1 MKKVIA
7 ILLMISIVGTMTGIN
22 NRIVK
27 ADETDS
33 SEIIE
38 NNENGIPDKN
48 LYDAVLEQ
56 WDTNKD
62 GKLSIAEATI
72 YDTLNLSQKNISS
85 IKGINYFTKL
95 KNLYLDDNNISD
107 ISSLNKIKNL
117 AFVSI
122 KNNKITTLENC
133 FAESGEIFAL
143 DLSGNQ
149 IVDTKGLEK
158 LEEITYLTL
167 ADNQISDISNLP
179 NHIFDADFS
188 NNQIQDINS
197 LLKVKDSLYNLNLE
211 NNKISDISCLKQIP
225 NLQIVDIR
233 YNKISDI
240 SVFQDCTWL
249 WDDEKWSQE
258 DYRFDETFVSLKFA
272 VGNEITLEDELLY
285 VPEIILNN
293 IIYSEDWKSDTGK
306 RWIDIE
312 GFTSTYVKDVSDEGV
327 TGDVLDKIISEN
339 SSRNV
344 TLRTVNNT
352 LYTFEK
358 NTMNI
363 GTKEKYNFSEK
374 TIEENDGNFIGLPDE
389 ISKENVKLEAIS
401 QDEGKLPAKAVV
413 SRKVG
418 KEYAGQTLCFGEVLD
433 GKVAN
438 MQYVV
443 VDKNG
448 YINVTQSNF
457 GTFIVYSGETD
468 EAELLDKINSADAG
482 KTVETVLNNTTI
494 LSQNILSALKQKN
507 INLKVAL
514 NDSTSWCIYGEKLK
528 DNNVQ
533 QCNLLVTRTEKDGGK
548 IPANIID
555 AQLANRLAEQISFGE
570 DTSLGFQATLMLK
583 KEDLKQQDKG
593 VLLQYNGS
601 TLHLVDSTLIT
612 EKVADFS
619 VNERDNAV
627 VVYGVNG
634 DTDGDNKVK
643 IKDAMQI
650 LQQTSN
656 RKAMNEV
663 QKGFAD
669 TDCNNK
675 INLQDVM
682 HEMHYIS
689 GRSNSNRRI
698 GDGD

>member
-1 MKKVIA
+1 MKKKIIA

-158 LEEITYLTL
+158 LEEVTYLTL

-197 LLKVKDSLYNLNLE
+197 LLKVKDSLYNLHIE
-211 NNKISDISCLKQIP
+211 NNKVTDISCLKQIS
-225 NLQIVDIR
+225 NLSDVDIR

-249 WDDEKWSQE
+249 WDDEKWSQD
-258 DYRFDETFVSLKFA
+258 DYRFDEIYIMLKFA
-272 VGNEITLEDELLY
+272 EGNEITLEDELLY

-374 TIEENDGNFIGLPDE
+374 TIEENDGNFIGLPNE

-401 QDEGKLPAKAVV
+401 QDKGKLPAKAVV

-418 KEYAGQTLCFGEVLD
+418 KEYAGQTLCFGEVMD

-438 MQYVV
+438 IQYVV

-507 INLKVAL
+507 INLKVTL

-533 QCNLLVTRTEKDGGK
+533 QCNLSVTRTEKDGGK
-548 IPANIID
+548 IPVNIID
-555 AQLANRLAEQISFGE
+555 AQLGNRLVEQISFGE
-570 DTSLGFQATLMLK
+570 DTSLGFQATLLLK

-619 VNERDNAV
+619 VNEKDNAV

-689 GRSNSNRRI
+689 GRSTVLYK
-698 GDGD
+698 

>member
-1 MKKVIA
+1 MKKKIIA

-85 IKGINYFTKL
+85 IKGINYFTNL

-107 ISSLNKIKNL
+107 ISILNKIKKL
-117 AFVSI
+117 VFVSI

-158 LEEITYLTL
+158 LEEVTYLTL

-418 KEYAGQTLCFGEVLD
+418 KEYTGQTLCFGEVLD

-548 IPANIID
+548 IPVNIID

-583 KEDLKQQDKG
+583 NEDLKQQDKG

-601 TLHLVDSTLIT
+601 ALHLVDSTLIT

-689 GRSNSNRRI
+689 GRSTVLYK
-698 GDGD
+698 

>member
-1 MKKVIA
+1 
-7 ILLMISIVGTMTGIN
+7 MISIVGTMTGIN

-85 IKGINYFTKL
+85 IKGINYFSKL

-158 LEEITYLTL
+158 LEEVTYLTL

-249 WDDEKWSQE
+249 WDDEKWSQD

-418 KEYAGQTLCFGEVLD
+418 KEYAGQTLCFGEVMD

-438 MQYVV
+438 IQYVV

-548 IPANIID
+548 IPVNIID

-583 KEDLKQQDKG
+583 NEDLKQQDKG

-601 TLHLVDSTLIT
+601 ALHLVDSTLIT

-689 GRSNSNRRI
+689 GRSTVLYK
-698 GDGD
+698 

>member
-1 MKKVIA
+1 
-7 ILLMISIVGTMTGIN
+7 MISIVGTMTEIN

-107 ISSLNKIKNL
+107 ISILNKIKKL
-117 AFVSI
+117 VFVSI

-133 FAESGEIFAL
+133 FAEGGEIFAL

-158 LEEITYLTL
+158 LEEVTYLTL

-179 NHIFDADFS
+179 NHIFGADFS

-197 LLKVKDSLYNLNLE
+197 LLKVKDSLYNLHIE

-225 NLQIVDIR
+225 NLSDIDIR

-249 WDDEKWSQE
+249 WDDEKWSQD
-258 DYRFDETFVSLKFA
+258 DYRFDEIYIMLKFA
-272 VGNEITLEDELLY
+272 EGNEITLEDELLY

-494 LSQNILSALKQKN
+494 LSQNILGALKQKN

-548 IPANIID
+548 IPVNIID

-583 KEDLKQQDKG
+583 NEDLKQQDKG

-601 TLHLVDSTLIT
+601 ALHLVDSTLIT

-689 GRSNSNRRI
+689 GRSTVLYK
-698 GDGD
+698 

>member
-1 MKKVIA
+1 MKKKIIA
-7 ILLMISIVGTMTGIN
+7 ILLMISIVGTMTEIN

-107 ISSLNKIKNL
+107 ISILNKIKKL
-117 AFVSI
+117 VFVSI

-133 FAESGEIFAL
+133 FAEGGEIFAL

-158 LEEITYLTL
+158 LEEVTYLTL

-179 NHIFDADFS
+179 NHIFGADFS

-197 LLKVKDSLYNLNLE
+197 LLKVKDSLYNLHIE

-225 NLQIVDIR
+225 NLSDIDIR

-249 WDDEKWSQE
+249 WDDEKWSQD
-258 DYRFDETFVSLKFA
+258 DYRFDEIYIMLKFA
-272 VGNEITLEDELLY
+272 EGNEITLEDELLY

-494 LSQNILSALKQKN
+494 LSQNILGALKQKN

-548 IPANIID
+548 IPVNIID

-583 KEDLKQQDKG
+583 NEDLKQQDKG

-601 TLHLVDSTLIT
+601 ALHLVDSTLIT

-689 GRSNSNRRI
+689 GRSTVLYK
-698 GDGD
+698 

>member
-1 MKKVIA
+1 MKKKIIA
-7 ILLMISIVGTMTGIN
+7 ILLMISIVGTMTEIN

-85 IKGINYFTKL
+85 IKGINNFTKL

-107 ISSLNKIKNL
+107 ISILNKIKKL
-117 AFVSI
+117 VFVSI

-133 FAESGEIFAL
+133 FAEGGEIFAL

-158 LEEITYLTL
+158 LEEVTYLTL

-179 NHIFDADFS
+179 NHIFGADFS

-197 LLKVKDSLYNLNLE
+197 LLKVKDSLYNLHIE

-225 NLQIVDIR
+225 NLSDIDIR

-249 WDDEKWSQE
+249 WDDEKWSQD
-258 DYRFDETFVSLKFA
+258 DYRFDEIYIMLKFA
-272 VGNEITLEDELLY
+272 EGNEITLEDELLY

-494 LSQNILSALKQKN
+494 LSQNILGALKQKN

-533 QCNLLVTRTEKDGGK
+533 QCNLSVTRTEKDGGK
-548 IPANIID
+548 IPVNIID

-682 HEMHYIS
+682 REMHYIS
-689 GRSNSNRRI
+689 GRSTVLYK
-698 GDGD
+698 

>member
-1 MKKVIA
+1 MKKKIIA
-7 ILLMISIVGTMTGIN
+7 ILLMINIVGTMTGIN

-62 GKLSIAEATI
+62 GKLSIAEATT

-107 ISSLNKIKNL
+107 ISILNKIKKL
-117 AFVSI
+117 AFVQI

-133 FAESGEIFAL
+133 FAEGGEIFAL

-158 LEEITYLTL
+158 LEEVTYLTL

-225 NLQIVDIR
+225 NLQTVDIR

-272 VGNEITLEDELLY
+272 EGNEITLEDELLY

-293 IIYSEDWKSDTGK
+293 VIYSEDWKSDTGK

-312 GFTSTYVKDVSDEGV
+312 GFTSTYVKDVSDEEV

-418 KEYAGQTLCFGEVLD
+418 KEYAGQTLCFGEVMD

-438 MQYVV
+438 IQYVV

-448 YINVTQSNF
+448 YINVAQSNF

-468 EAELLDKINSADAG
+468 EAELLDKINGADAG
-482 KTVETVLNNTTI
+482 KTVETVLNNTTT

-533 QCNLLVTRTEKDGGK
+533 QCNLSVTRTEKDGGK
-548 IPANIID
+548 IPVNIID

-689 GRSNSNRRI
+689 GRSTVLYK
-698 GDGD
+698 

>member
-1 MKKVIA
+1 
-7 ILLMISIVGTMTGIN
+7 MISIVGTMTEIN

-107 ISSLNKIKNL
+107 ISILNKIKKL
-117 AFVSI
+117 VFVSI

-133 FAESGEIFAL
+133 FAEGGEIFAL

-158 LEEITYLTL
+158 LEEVTYLTL

-179 NHIFDADFS
+179 NHIFGADFS

-197 LLKVKDSLYNLNLE
+197 LLKVKDSLYNLHNE

-225 NLQIVDIR
+225 NLSDIDIR

-249 WDDEKWSQE
+249 WDDEKWSQD
-258 DYRFDETFVSLKFA
+258 DYRFDEIYIMLKFA
-272 VGNEITLEDELLY
+272 EGNEITLEDELLY

-494 LSQNILSALKQKN
+494 LSQNILGALKQKN

-548 IPANIID
+548 IPVNIID

-583 KEDLKQQDKG
+583 NEDLKQQDKG

-601 TLHLVDSTLIT
+601 ALHLVDSTLIT

-689 GRSNSNRRI
+689 GRSTVLYK
-698 GDGD
+698 

>member
-1 MKKVIA
+1 MKKKIIA
-7 ILLMISIVGTMTGIN
+7 ILLMINIVGTMTGIN

-62 GKLSIAEATI
+62 GKLSIAEATT

-107 ISSLNKIKNL
+107 ISILNKIKKL
-117 AFVSI
+117 AFVQI

-133 FAESGEIFAL
+133 FAEGGEIFAL

-158 LEEITYLTL
+158 LEEVTYLTL
-167 ADNQISDISNLP
+167 ANNQISDISNLP

-225 NLQIVDIR
+225 NLQTVDIR

-272 VGNEITLEDELLY
+272 EGNEITLEDELLY

-293 IIYSEDWKSDTGK
+293 VIYSEDWKSDTGK

-312 GFTSTYVKDVSDEGV
+312 GFTSTYVKDVSDEEV

-418 KEYAGQTLCFGEVLD
+418 KEYAGQILCFGEVMD

-438 MQYVV
+438 IQYVV

-448 YINVTQSNF
+448 YINVAQSNF

-468 EAELLDKINSADAG
+468 EAELLDKINGADAG
-482 KTVETVLNNTTI
+482 KTVETVLNNTTT

-533 QCNLLVTRTEKDGGK
+533 QCNLSVTRTEKDGGK
-548 IPANIID
+548 IPVNIID

-682 HEMHYIS
+682 REMHYIS
-689 GRSNSNRRI
+689 GRSTVLYK
-698 GDGD
+698 

>member
-1 MKKVIA
+1 
-7 ILLMISIVGTMTGIN
+7 MINIVGTMTGIN

-62 GKLSIAEATI
+62 GKLSIAEATT

-107 ISSLNKIKNL
+107 ISILNKIKKL
-117 AFVSI
+117 AFVQI

-133 FAESGEIFAL
+133 FAEGGEIFAL

-158 LEEITYLTL
+158 LEEVTYFTL
-167 ADNQISDISNLP
+167 ADNHISDISNLP

-225 NLQIVDIR
+225 NLQTVDIR

-272 VGNEITLEDELLY
+272 EGNEITLEDELLY

-293 IIYSEDWKSDTGK
+293 VIYSEDWKSDTGK

-312 GFTSTYVKDVSDEGV
+312 GFTSTYVKDVSDEEV

-418 KEYAGQTLCFGEVLD
+418 KEYAGQTLCFGEVMD

-438 MQYVV
+438 IQYVV

-448 YINVTQSNF
+448 YINVAQSNF

-468 EAELLDKINSADAG
+468 EAELLDKINGADAG
-482 KTVETVLNNTTI
+482 KTVETVLNNTTT

-533 QCNLLVTRTEKDGGK
+533 QCNLSVTRTEKDGGK
-548 IPANIID
+548 IPVNIID

-689 GRSNSNRRI
+689 GRSTVLYK
-698 GDGD
+698 